1 MLRHTAALTLPDQ
14 ALARAMTEVR
24 WPARLQKL
32 SAGPLVGNRE
42 VWLDGGHNA
51 QAAELLA
58 ETMASLTRGH
68 AFHLVTAMLTTKD
81 AEGLL
86 APFRGLVAEVHAVP
100 FDHPLAVPPAELA
113 AAARRLGLPAT
124 ERESVAEALA
134 HVPAGTSILIAG
146 SLYLAGEVLGLNG
159 EVPD

>member
-1 MLRHTAALTLPDQ
+1 MLRHQQ
-14 ALARAMTEVR
+14 ALAVPDHSFAGAMTQVR

-32 SAGPLVGNRE
+32 RPGPLIGTRD

-58 ETMASLTRGH
+58 ESIAALTPGRSL
-68 AFHLVTAMLTTKD
+68 HLVTGILSTKD

-86 APFRGLVAEVHAVP
+86 TPFRGLVEQVHAVP
-100 FDHPLAVPPAELA
+100 FDHPLARPAEDVARLA
-113 AAARRLGLPAT
+113 QDLGLPA
-124 ERESVAEALA
+124 SAHPNFADALA
-134 HVPAGTSILIAG
+134 HVTPDAPVLIAG
-146 SLYLAGEVLGLNG
+146 SLYLAGEVLALNA